1 MYLLMQNY
9 LSISKYTA
17 IFMMIKASFIGPN
30 IYVYVLGC
38 GCPFIYGKFKSAEIY
53 ETYKNIQ
60 TYYG

>member
-1 MYLLMQNY
+1 
-9 LSISKYTA
+9 
-17 IFMMIKASFIGPN
+17 MMIKASFIGPN